1 MERENLGSRLGF
13 LLLSAGCA
21 IGLGNIWR
29 FPYICGQYGGAL
41 FLLFY
46 LLFLALI
53 GFPVL
58 TMELALGRAG
68 RKVLPGCLA
77 SLSRSE
83 KFARVWKF
91 LGHIAFLGNWV
102 LLMFYTVVTG
112 WLLRYTV
119 AFAKGNFQNLSTE
132 KIGEAF
138 DGMLQSPVEMTLY
151 MVLAI
156 VIAGVICFSGL
167 KNGVERTTKFM
178 MLGLFLLLIWLVIRS
193 AMLPGGW
200 AGIQFMVCPNVARMK
215 ENGIFPAMHAALM
228 QAFFTLSL
236 GVGSMTVFGSYTSRD
251 HSLAKESIFIIILD
265 TFVALCA
272 GFIIFPACFSSG
284 VEPNQGPGLI
294 FMTMPQV
301 FSSMRWGGFW
311 GTLFFLFLSIAALT
325 TLVSVTE
332 NLVAYGME
340 CFRWERKRSAIVIS
354 ILLVLLSMPCVL
366 GFNLWAGFQP
376 FGEGSN
382 VLDLEDFLVS
392 DNLLPLGSLMM
403 VLFCAMSS
411 GWGQSNFL
419 EETNSGKGL
428 RFPRFAYGYVK
439 YVLPC
444 ILFGIWLTGI
454 ILRFRK
460 G

>member
-1 MERENLGSRLGF
+1 MERERLGSRLGF

-21 IGLGNIWR
+21 IGLGNVWR
-29 FPYICGQYGGAL
+29 FPYICGRYGGAA

-53 GFPVL
+53 GFPVMV
-58 TMELALGRAG
+58 MELALGRAG

-77 SLSRSE
+77 RLSRSE
-83 KFARVWKF
+83 IFAPIWKY
-91 LGHIAFLGNWV
+91 LGHIAFLGNWI

-112 WLLRYTV
+112 WLLSYTV
-119 AFAKGNFQNLSTE
+119 MFLRGKFQSLPM
-132 KIGEAF
+132 GEMGGVF
-138 DGMLQSPVEMTLY
+138 GTLLQSPGQMTLF
-151 MVLAI
+151 M
-156 VIAGVICFSGL
+156 VIAVAITGVVCFAGL
-167 KNGVERTTKFM
+167 KTGVERVTKVM
-178 MLGLFLLLIWLVIRS
+178 MVGLFILLIWLVIRS
-193 AMLPGGW
+193 ILLPNGW
-200 AGIQFMVCPNVARMK
+200 AGVDFLVRPDFSRLRT
-215 ENGIFPAMHAALM
+215 NGILSAMHAALM

-236 GVGSMTVFGSYTSRD
+236 GIGSMTVFGSYTSRD
-251 HSLAKESIFIIILD
+251 HSLSKESLYIIFLD

-272 GFIIFPACFSSG
+272 GFIIFPSCFSCG
-284 VEPNQGPGLI
+284 IEPSQGPGLI
-294 FMTMPQV
+294 FVTMPQV
-301 FSSMRWGGFW
+301 FATMRWGSFW
-311 GTLFFLFLSIAALT
+311 GMLFFLFLSIAALT

-340 CFRWERKRSAIVIS
+340 SFRWSRRRSSIVIS
-354 ILLVLLSMPCVL
+354 LLLILLSMPCVL

-392 DNLLPLGSLMM
+392 DNLLPLGALMM
-403 VLFCAMSS
+403 VLFCAMPT
-411 GWGQSNFL
+411 GWGQKNFL
-419 EETNSGKGL
+419 DEANSGNGMK
-428 RFPRFAYGYVK
+428 FPWISYGYVK